1 MSSKISLILIFFILP
16 LSYHKNKT
24 ISEIDLNKAISCL
37 HIVSS
42 KFNNDHENI
51 DQNIYSSTILSCF
64 TLISEIDSKNVLLSI
79 ELEKNYLSDDEIER
93 LTDTNH
99 LKKINETILLQE
111 SKKLENAI
119 KEFNKIGNKK
129 NTNKEKI
136 NNNGDYRKIKS
147 WKERKIVKFMIFMIH
162 LLRMINK
169 FGRFI
174 IAMICIYIIFW
185 IIKHRSNIK
194 GINRKKI
201 KMKKY

>member
-1 MSSKISLILIFFILP
+1 M
-16 LSYHKNKT
+16 
-24 ISEIDLNKAISCL
+24 
-37 HIVSS
+37 
-42 KFNNDHENI
+42 
-51 DQNIYSSTILSCF
+51 
-64 TLISEIDSKNVLLSI
+64 
-79 ELEKNYLSDDEIER
+79 
-93 LTDTNH
+93 
-99 LKKINETILLQE
+99 LQE

-119 KEFNKIGNKK
+119 KEFNKIGNKT

-162 LLRMINK
+162 LLRIINK

-194 GINRKKI
+194 RINRKKI